1 MPSINSS
8 TQWNNQVS
16 SSSKIEIEN
25 KEEEKKHEKLEPKF
39 AIARLTADMISDFG
53 ILFKYLCYSIFFYG
67 VFSIIQDV
75 GTL

>member
-1 MPSINSS
+1 MTPVK
-8 TQWNNQVS
+8 TA
-16 SSSKIEIEN
+16 KIEIEN